1 MNMFLFYRYLWAL
14 VGLCCFRHNMIWGIF
29 FRYITVTP
37 HEFHDS
43 NYRELKLLTQY
54 SVPRYN
60 KGSIKTAPFW
70 VEMHR
75 SPVVPHKGPEMREIT
90 DAIVFT
96 FTSFIRSTL
105 ASGPSSV
112 RIKAMITA
120 TMIVICVPRGVII
133 GVPWTCR
140 QFRAPLCVIDRSY
153 SLYISM
159 TPCEVA
165 QIKCQCWHLVHS

>member
-14 VGLCCFRHNMIWGIF
+14 VFAAFATTWFEEYSSDILQWRHTSFMTQTTGNSNSLLNIL
-29 FRYITVTP
+29 
-37 HEFHDS
+37 FHATTKEAS
-43 NYRELKLLTQY
+43 KL
-54 SVPRYN
+54 S
-60 KGSIKTAPFW
+60 PFEW
-70 VEMHR
+70 KCTSHR
-75 SPVVPHKGPEMREIT
+75 WSPHKGPEMRGIP

-96 FTSFIRSTL
+96 FTSFNRSTL
-105 ASGPSSV
+105 ASGPSNA
-112 RIKAMITA
+112 RIKAVITA